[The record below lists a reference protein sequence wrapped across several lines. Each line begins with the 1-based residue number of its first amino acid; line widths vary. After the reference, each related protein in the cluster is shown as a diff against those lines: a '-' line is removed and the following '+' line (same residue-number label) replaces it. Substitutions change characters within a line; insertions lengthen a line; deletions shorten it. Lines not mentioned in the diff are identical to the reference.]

1 MWCGNSYLIKHV
13 RRLRIK
19 DPKPNYMG
27 RIIFIAVKWFL
38 SYCDSATAC
47 PLNFGHGMLPSCWL
61 YTALKEEMSLQPI
74 PLKTLVILVLKD
86 TKSCALNGHFWNLL
100 TLVYPDV
107 TDNSSLFR
115 SGKWMYLCPCTVS
128 QCLIVSVCGTVQ
140 YHMYSVW
147 LQIIFAFINSEALIA
162 FIQGIQH
169 ILHIHMV

>member
-86 TKSCALNGHFWNLL
+86 TKSCALNGHFWNFANFS
-100 TLVYPDV
+100 VSRCDGQQFFVQIGEVNVPVSMYSV
-107 TDNSSLFR
+107 TVSDCVCL
-115 SGKWMYLCPCTVS
+115 WHCTVS
-128 QCLIVSVCGTVQ
+128 HVQCLITDNFCL
-140 YHMYSVW
+140 Y
-147 LQIIFAFINSEALIA
+147 
-162 FIQGIQH
+162 
-169 ILHIHMV
+169 